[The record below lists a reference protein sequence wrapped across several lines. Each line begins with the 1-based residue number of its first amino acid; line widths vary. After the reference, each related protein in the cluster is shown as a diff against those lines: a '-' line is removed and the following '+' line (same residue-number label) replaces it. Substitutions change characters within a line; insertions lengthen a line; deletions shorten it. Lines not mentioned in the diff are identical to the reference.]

1 MAQLNRGK
9 KAPGDAANVFIR
21 VILSDASSIL
31 GGLTEEQW
39 EETLAFFGHRC
50 AYSGTP
56 FKKGSIKIEHGHPI
70 PQNREWC
77 GLHLYGNVVPA
88 TPDAI
93 QLKGGKHYA
102 EFLGDGGVRNLKRKQ
117 RIDQFLRE
125 SGYLGKVKMLGD
137 LRKYCEAQYRAAT
150 ALCNVNRD
158 YLNSLLSQ
166 QKNKARPPK
175 AAVPT
180 SQRPT
185 DLIEYEENYRQYL
198 AEVHELEEKTIGG
211 YVSSLKTVARTIR
224 KPITPKLL
232 HSDKALQAVAQRLT
246 NSGKLGEGTIKNC
259 KTKMRHYA
267 QMVKHYRLG

>member
-1 MAQLNRGK
+1 MDSQKSNGK
-9 KAPGDAANVFIR
+9 K
-21 VILSDASSIL
+21 
-31 GGLTEEQW
+31 
-39 EETLAFFGHRC
+39 TLAFFGHRC

-175 AAVPT
+175 VAVPT

-198 AEVHELEEKTIGG
+198 AEFTSWRKKQLAAMCHR
-211 YVSSLKTVARTIR
+211 LK
-224 KPITPKLL
+224 PLL
-232 HSDKALQAVAQRLT
+232 ALSGNPLHQNCFTATRRFKRLR
-246 NSGKLGEGTIKNC
+246 N
-259 KTKMRHYA
+259 A
-267 QMVKHYRLG
+267 